1 MAKADLGKKRNC
13 LSCGARFYDLNR
25 EPIVCPKC
33 ETELDVAALMRTSR
47 AKPAPPKPEKPKVKA
62 VEATDGDD
70 DDDIDLELDDDDD
83 DFPDH
88 DIDLD
93 DDDDDDDDDLIED
106 TSELGEDKD
115 DMFEV
120 IDTVEEK
127 TKGDDA

>member
-1 MAKADLGKKRNC
+1 VAKPDLGKKRNC

-33 ETELDVAALMRTSR
+33 ETELDLAALTRASR
-47 AKPAPPKPEKPKVKA
+47 AKPTPPKVEKPKAKPVKA
-62 VEATDGDD
+62 ADDGDDVTLEIDD
-70 DDDIDLELDDDDD
+70 DDDEFSDDD
-83 DFPDH
+83 
-88 DIDLD
+88 IAL